1 MNTIKSLI
9 IGLTL
14 TLSLGLISNAHAQ
27 SKVAHINVQELLDKM
42 PSYKEAQQQL
52 QKLEQS
58 YRSDIDATLKE
69 AQKKNQQYQAEAE
82 TVTREE
88 NEKRAVELQE
98 MEQSIR
104 EYQQTASQEIQ
115 KKQEELFR
123 PILEKARETI
133 QKVAREKGYDYV
145 LNSSTGA
152 GVLMADGYN
161 LLDDVLVVVNASN

>member
-1 MNTIKSLI
+1 MNTIKTLF
-9 IGLTL
+9 IGL
-14 TLSLGLISNAHAQ
+14 TLSLGLIATNANAQ
-27 SKVAHINVQELLDKM
+27 SKTAHINVQELLDNM
-42 PSYKEAQQQL
+42 PSYKEAQMQI
-52 QKLEQS
+52 QKLEQG
-58 YRSDIDATLKE
+58 YRSDIDASLKE

-123 PILEKARETI
+123 PILEKARNTI
-133 QKVAREKGYDYV
+133 QKVARAKGFDYV
-145 LNSSTGA
+145 LNSSTGS
-152 GVLMADGYN
+152 GVLMADGYD
-161 LLDDVLVVVNASN
+161 LLDDVIAEIKATK